1 MMKQEGMF
9 LCPLFSGSSG
19 NATAVGL
26 GESRLLVDAGKPCK
40 ALSQALLQ
48 AGIQPETIQGLLI
61 THEHIDHV
69 RGAGVFSRRYDVPI
83 YANQG
88 TWEAMIPLIGDT
100 GRAFFLGEASILPFK
115 TPHDARESVGYR
127 FEWGGQAMG
136 VMTDVGVADPILLEQ
151 VMGCSLLLLEA
162 NHDPELVR
170 SCAYPYLT
178 KQRILSDRGHLSN
191 ENAGRALARLYT
203 GGLKQAVLGH
213 LSRDN
218 NFAELALA
226 TIREQ
231 LRQADIPDADL
242 PLTVALRE
250 EVTGRFYT
258 GG

>member
-26 GESRLLVDAGKPCK
+26 GEGRLLVDAGKPCK

-69 RGAGVFSRRYDVPI
+69 RGAGVFSRRHDVPI

-88 TWEAMIPLIGDT
+88 TWEAMIPLIGAIAPHNIRVFDT

-136 VMTDVGVADPILLEQ
+136 
-151 VMGCSLLLLEA
+151 
-162 NHDPELVR
+162 
-170 SCAYPYLT
+170 
-178 KQRILSDRGHLSN
+178 
-191 ENAGRALARLYT
+191 
-203 GGLKQAVLGH
+203 GLKQAVLGH

-231 LRQADIPDADL
+231 LRQADIRDEDL
-242 PLTVALRE
+242 PLAVALRE